1 VYEQNKEPQF
11 LIESMGQK
19 KIDIEQVRQVAKLS
33 RLALSEAEIAQFA
46 TQLNAI
52 LEYVEKLNQLDTAD
66 VEPLAHCLPINNC
79 FREDIVK
86 QSLGTEKTLANAPQ
100 RDEQFFK
107 VPKILEEP
115 GGF

>member
-1 VYEQNKEPQF
+1 
-11 LIESMGQK
+11 MGQK
-19 KIDIEQVRQVAKLS
+19 KIDIEQVKRVGKLA
-33 RLALSEAEIAQFA
+33 RLALSEAETAQFA
-46 TQLNAI
+46 TQLSAI
-52 LEYVEKLNQLDTAD
+52 LEYMEKLNQLDTTN

-79 FREDIVK
+79 FREDVVK
-86 QSLGTEKTLANAPQ
+86 PSLGTEKTLDNAPQ

>member
-1 VYEQNKEPQF
+1 MSP
-11 LIESMGQK
+11 K

-46 TQLNAI
+46 TQLSAI
-52 LEYVEKLNQLDTAD
+52 LEYVEKLNQLDTIN
-66 VEPLAHCLPINNC
+66 VEPLAHCLPISNR
-79 FREDIVK
+79 FRDDIVK
-86 QSLGTEKTLANAPQ
+86 PSLGTEKTLANAPDK
-100 RDEQFFK
+100 DEQFFL